1 MSEITLNQLED
12 YLWKSAV
19 LLRGSM
25 GAGSYKNYVFPL
37 MFYKR
42 ICDVYDEEYKEALD
56 RSGGDEEYAAMD
68 EMHRF
73 IIPRACHW
81 DVIRNTSSD
90 VGEAI
95 SKALKGIEAVNPRLG
110 GIFGDAVWTNKNR
123 LPDRLLK
130 DLVEHLSTLTLSNK
144 KCPADEFGTAYEYLV
159 GMFADDSGHTAQE
172 FYTNRTVVHLM
183 TELLRPQ
190 PGERIYDPTCG
201 SGGMLISSVAY
212 LRDHGQEWRSLKLYG
227 QEINPLTCSIAR
239 MNLFLHGIEDFEI
252 IQGDTLEHPYFVE
265 GDELMKFDVVLA
277 NPPYSIKQWDY
288 VKFVSDPYGRN
299 FLGNP
304 PKKRA
309 DFAFFQHILKSMNEK
324 CGRCAILFPHGVL
337 YRSAEDELRDKL
349 VKTDLVECIIGVSK
363 GLFFNSPMEACI
375 VICNFNKPS
384 YLKGRI
390 KFINARSEFIKEG
403 SHNSLSAENI
413 QHIKSYFDSQMD
425 ILGTVSIRT
434 IQEVVDKG
442 SRLSI
447 SLYTG
452 SSSDEIDYEQA
463 YDAWETSKHEV
474 DTNITDLLVSM
485 RCGHE

>member
-95 SKALKGIEAVNPRLG
+95 SKALKGIEAVNPRLS

-130 DLVEHLSTLTLSNK
+130 DLVEHLSTLALSNK
-144 KCPADEFGTAYEYLV
+144 NCPADEFGTAYEYLV

-190 PGERIYDPTCG
+190 PGERIYDPTCVRG
-201 SGGMLISSVAY
+201 LPV
-212 LRDHGQEWRSLKLYG
+212 
-227 QEINPLTCSIAR
+227 
-239 MNLFLHGIEDFEI
+239 
-252 IQGDTLEHPYFVE
+252 
-265 GDELMKFDVVLA
+265 
-277 NPPYSIKQWDY
+277 
-288 VKFVSDPYGRN
+288 GR
-299 FLGNP
+299 
-304 PKKRA
+304 
-309 DFAFFQHILKSMNEK
+309 
-324 CGRCAILFPHGVL
+324 
-337 YRSAEDELRDKL
+337 
-349 VKTDLVECIIGVSK
+349 
-363 GLFFNSPMEACI
+363 
-375 VICNFNKPS
+375 
-384 YLKGRI
+384 
-390 KFINARSEFIKEG
+390 
-403 SHNSLSAENI
+403 
-413 QHIKSYFDSQMD
+413 
-425 ILGTVSIRT
+425 
-434 IQEVVDKG
+434 
-442 SRLSI
+442 
-447 SLYTG
+447 
-452 SSSDEIDYEQA
+452 
-463 YDAWETSKHEV
+463 
-474 DTNITDLLVSM
+474 
-485 RCGHE
+485 